1 MARLISKVYGDALF
15 AAAREKGSIDT
26 AYEEILFLR
35 KLFKDNIG
43 FKKIFDSPKISREE
57 KLNTVK
63 AVFENS
69 LSEDVIAFLST
80 VIEKNRQSEFIEIFD
95 YFIRLV
101 KEYKKIGVACITSA
115 SKLSLEEKKAIEG
128 KLLETT
134 AYESFEMHFKVDES
148 LIGGMVIRIND
159 RIVDSS
165 IKTRLNDIKR
175 KLISLRMT

>member
-1 MARLISKVYGDALF
+1 M
-15 AAAREKGSIDT
+15 
-26 AYEEILFLR
+26 
-35 KLFKDNIG
+35 
-43 FKKIFDSPKISREE
+43 
-57 KLNTVK
+57 
-63 AVFENS
+63 
-69 LSEDVIAFLST
+69 
-80 VIEKNRQSEFIEIFD
+80 
-95 YFIRLV
+95 
-101 KEYKKIGVACITSA
+101 ACITSA

>member
-101 KEYKKIGVACITSA
+101 KEYKKTQ
-115 SKLSLEEKKAIEG
+115 
-128 KLLETT
+128 
-134 AYESFEMHFKVDES
+134 
-148 LIGGMVIRIND
+148 
-159 RIVDSS
+159 
-165 IKTRLNDIKR
+165 
-175 KLISLRMT
+175 